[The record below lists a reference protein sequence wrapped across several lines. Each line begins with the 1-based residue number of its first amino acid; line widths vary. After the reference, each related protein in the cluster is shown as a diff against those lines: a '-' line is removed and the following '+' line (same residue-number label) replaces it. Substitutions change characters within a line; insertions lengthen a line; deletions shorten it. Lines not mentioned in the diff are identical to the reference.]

1 MSREPEKNDEREWAD
16 EADQPAERD
25 SVGAPT
31 VEHRWTDT
39 ASPCTSIIEAVAAA
53 TGRQPTELPTLD
65 EHVDGDA
72 LDTLLRRG
80 SPPVTIAFEYAD
92 TEVLAC
98 GDGTVQVT
106 VTDCASASTNEWHLT
121 ITIGELL
128 PPDK

>member
-16 EADQPAERD
+16 EADQPAKHD
-25 SVGAPT
+25 LADDPT

-39 ASPCTSIIEAVAAA
+39 ASPCTSIIEAVEAA

-65 EHVDGDA
+65 AHVDGDA

-80 SPPVTIAFEYAD
+80 SPSVTIAFEYAD

-106 VTDCASASTNEWHLT
+106 VTDCASASTNE
-121 ITIGELL
+121 
-128 PPDK
+128 